1 MNKDISILIADDNE
15 MMSNLIRL
23 MLEKNG
29 FKNIIE
35 VHDGTSAFNTIKAQ
49 KIDLIIADWHM
60 DGISGIELLKKVRAD
75 GKIGSTPFIIVSVEG
90 LDVSIDTAFK
100 HGVSDFISKPFRMEV
115 LLEKITKVMEK
126 SILNNC
132 NRISGE
138 S

>member
-15 MMSNLIRL
+15 MMSNLIRIKL
-23 MLEKNG
+23 GKNG

-35 VHDGTSAFNTIKAQ
+35 VRDGISALNTIKAQ

-60 DGISGIELLKKVRAD
+60 DGISGIELLQKVRAD

-100 HGVSDFISKPFRMEV
+100 HGVSEFISKPFRMEE
-115 LLEKITKVMEK
+115 LLETIAKVMEK
-126 SILNNC
+126 PS
-132 NRISGE
+132 
-138 S
+138 

>member
-15 MMSNLIRL
+15 MMSSLIRI

-60 DGISGIELLKKVRAD
+60 DGISGIELLQKVRAD
-75 GKIGSTPFIIVSVEG
+75 GEIGSTPFIIVSVEG
-90 LDVSIDTAFK
+90 LDVSIDAAFK
-100 HGVSDFISKPFRMEV
+100 HGVSDFISKPFKREY

-126 SILNNC
+126 S
-132 NRISGE
+132 S
-138 S
+138 